1 MQKLFPLIL
10 LLFLLTLGEDHTVLH
25 TIPTIIRTIP
35 HDPHAFTQGLLF
47 HDGYL
52 YESTGLYGQSSLRRV
67 DPASGNVLKNLP
79 VADVFAEGLA
89 LVDSTLVQLT
99 WKEKAALQYSLSDF
113 KMIGAF
119 SYDGEGWG
127 LTFDGKSFIMS
138 NGSDTLFRRSTAFA
152 LQKKI
157 PVTVAG
163 RPLMNL
169 NELEFANGKIYANVW
184 YNNYIFEIMPL
195 TGKVSKIIDCT
206 AIVQKAQTQSQD
218 EVLNGIAYDAS
229 TDRLFVT
236 GKRWPSVFEVR
247 LKALSLNP

>member
-1 MQKLFPLIL
+1 VIMQKSLFLIL
-10 LLFLLTLGEDHTVLH
+10 LPALFACGENHTVLH
-25 TIPTIIRTIP
+25 ATPTIIRTIP

-67 DPASGNVLKNLP
+67 DPANGNVLKNLP
-79 VADVFAEGLA
+79 VTDVFAEGLA

-99 WKEKAALQYSLSDF
+99 WKEKAALRYSLSDF
-113 KMIGAF
+113 KITGAF

-127 LTFDGKSFIMS
+127 LTFDGRSFIMS
-138 NGSDTLFRRSTAFA
+138 NGSDTLFRRSSSFA

-206 AIVQKAQTQSQD
+206 SIVKKAQTQSDD
-218 EVLNGIAYDAS
+218 EVLNGIAYDPK
-229 TDRLFVT
+229 TGTFYIT
-236 GKRWPSVFEVR
+236 GKNWQYMFEVR
-247 LKALSLNP
+247 W

>member
-1 MQKLFPLIL
+1 MKKIISLIL
-10 LLFLLTLGEDHTVLH
+10 LFSVLAFGQDRTVLH
-25 TIPTIIRTIP
+25 TTPTIIRTIP

-67 DPASGNVLKNLP
+67 DPSTGNVLKNLP
-79 VADVFAEGLA
+79 VADVFAEGLS

-113 KMIGAF
+113 KMTGAF

-127 LTFDGKSFIMS
+127 LTFDRKSFIMS
-138 NGSDTLFRRSTAFA
+138 NGSDTLFQRSKTFT

-184 YNNYIFEIMPL
+184 YNNYIFEITPL

-206 AIVQKAQTQSQD
+206 AIVQKAQTQSDD
-218 EVLNGIAYDAS
+218 EVLNGIAYDPKAC
-229 TDRLFVT
+229 TFYIT
-236 GKRWPSVFEVR
+236 GKNWQYMFEVR
-247 LKALSLNP
+247 F

>member
-1 MQKLFPLIL
+1 MIMQKLFPLIL

-89 LVDSTLVQLT
+89 LVDCTLVQLT

-195 TGKVSKIIDCT
+195 TGKVSKTIDCT
-206 AIVQKAQTQSQD
+206 SIVKKAQTQSDD
-218 EVLNGIAYDAS
+218 EVLNGIAYDPKAG
-229 TDRLFVT
+229 TFYIT
-236 GKRWPSVFEVR
+236 GKNWQYMFEVR
-247 LKALSLNP
+247 W

>member
-195 TGKVSKIIDCT
+195 TGKVSKTIDCT
-206 AIVQKAQTQSQD
+206 SIVKKAQTQSDD
-218 EVLNGIAYDAS
+218 EVLNGIAYDPKACS
-229 TDRLFVT
+229 FYIT
-236 GKRWPSVFEVR
+236 GKNWQYMFEVR
-247 LKALSLNP
+247 W

>member
-1 MQKLFPLIL
+1 MKILFFPIL
-10 LLFLLTLGEDHTVLH
+10 LLFFFLAFGEDRTVLH
-25 TIPTIIRTIP
+25 TVPTIIRTIA

-67 DPASGNVLKNLP
+67 DPVNGTVLKNLP

-89 LVDSTLVQLT
+89 LVGDTLVQLT
-99 WKEKAALQYSLSDF
+99 WKEKAALKYSLSDF
-113 KMIGAF
+113 MMTGAF
-119 SYDGEGWG
+119 SYEGEGWG
-127 LTFDGKSFIMS
+127 LTFDGKSLIMS
-138 NGSDTLFRRSTAFA
+138 NGSDTLFRRSSTFA

-206 AIVQKAQTQSQD
+206 SIVKKAQTQSDD
-218 EVLNGIAYDAS
+218 EVLNGIAYDPKARS
-229 TDRLFVT
+229 FYIT
-236 GKRWPSVFEVR
+236 GKNWQYMFEV
-247 LKALSLNP
+247 KW

>member
-1 MQKLFPLIL
+1 MKKIISFIL
-10 LLFLLTLGEDHTVLH
+10 LFSVLAFGQDRTVLH
-25 TIPTIIRTIP
+25 TTPTIIRTIP

-47 HDGYL
+47 RDGYL

-67 DPASGNVLKNLP
+67 DPANGKVIKSVP

-113 KMIGAF
+113 RMTGAF
-119 SYDGEGWG
+119 SYEGEGWG

-138 NGSDTLFRRSTAFA
+138 DGSDTLFRRSSTFA

-184 YNNYIFEIMPL
+184 YNNFIYEISPI
-195 TGKVSKIIDCT
+195 TGKVTKIIDCT
-206 AIVQKAQTQSQD
+206 SIVKKAQRQNDD
-218 EVLNGIAYDAS
+218 EVLNGIAYDPKARS
-229 TDRLFVT
+229 FYIT
-236 GKRWPSVFEVR
+236 GKNWQYMFEI
-247 LKALSLNP
+247 KW

>member
-10 LLFLLTLGEDHTVLH
+10 LLFLLALGEDHTVLH
-25 TIPTIIRTIP
+25 TIPTILRTIP

-67 DPASGNVLKNLP
+67 DPASGKVLKNLP

-113 KMIGAF
+113 KMVGAF

-169 NELEFANGKIYANVW
+169 NELEYANGKVYANVW

-195 TGKVSKIIDCT
+195 TGKVLKIIDCT
-206 AIVQKAQTQSQD
+206 AIIQKAQRQSDD
-218 EVLNGIAYDAS
+218 EVLNGIAYDPKAG
-229 TDRLFVT
+229 TFYIT
-236 GKRWPSVFEVR
+236 GKNWQYMFEVR
-247 LKALSLNP
+247 W